1 MEQLKQESQNTKGFS
16 LIEIVVALVILS
28 TSIIVIYQVILST
41 SISVYSIEDK
51 YLAKE
56 VTNNR
61 VALMNTLEKPLRP
74 QTRDGKMIMGGKEW
88 IWEEEYILGAS
99 KEFLEFTILVKRED
113 SESYAYKFSGY
124 IVNE

>member
-1 MEQLKQESQNTKGFS
+1 MAQLKQESQNTKGFS

-88 IWEEEYILGAS
+88 IWEEEYILSAS
-99 KEFLEFTILVKRED
+99 KEFLEFTIMVKRED

>member
-61 VALMNTLEKPLRP
+61 VALMNTLEKPLSCLLYTSP
-74 QTRDGKMIMGGKEW
+74 SPRD
-88 IWEEEYILGAS
+88 A
-99 KEFLEFTILVKRED
+99 
-113 SESYAYKFSGY
+113 
-124 IVNE
+124 